1 MLKPTAATGGLSDAD
16 IDKLIADRTAA
27 KKARDFARAD
37 GVRAQLLEQG
47 VILEDTKD
55 GVRWKRNK
63 HMKLDTKAVHAG
75 DRKRTGSWVPV
86 TTPIHLATTYFYD
99 DAADLDRV
107 FAGETRRAFNY
118 SRHGNPTNE
127 ALEELLA
134 SLESGAGALACCSG
148 MAALHF
154 AITAAL
160 LDRRRV
166 ILAASALYGA
176 TISMLMKVLEPS
188 GIETVFVDFCD
199 EQALAAAIAEH
210 RPGALVMETISNP
223 LLRVAPLDRI
233 AAMAKRGRRAAG
245 CRQHFCHAF
254 DHAPARTGRGLRCP
268 QPDQISCRHGDV
280 LGGVVVTHAANIEA
294 LRTLARSLGPVLGPF
309 EAYLAMRGIKTFPL
323 RMQRQ
328 CANACRLASWLATHP
343 AIDRV
348 YFPAD
353 PRHPDAASIKRL
365 FAPDLYGAILSF
377 EVKGADRDGIFRV
390 MNALRMIVP
399 ATSLGDVQTMVL
411 YPAMASHREL
421 SPKHRARLGINDNLL
436 RLSAGIEA
444 VEDIIADLDQALKG

>member
-1 MLKPTAATGGLSDAD
+1 
-16 IDKLIADRTAA
+16 
-27 KKARDFARAD
+27 
-37 GVRAQLLEQG
+37 
-47 VILEDTKD
+47 
-55 GVRWKRNK
+55 
-63 HMKLDTKAVHAG
+63 MKLDSKAVHAG

-86 TTPIHLATTYFYD
+86 TTPIHLATTYSYD
-99 DAADLDRV
+99 DAADLERV
-107 FAGETRRAFNY
+107 FAGELAGFNY

-127 ALEELLA
+127 ALEELVA
-134 SLESGAGALACCSG
+134 ALESGPGAGAGALSCGSG
-148 MAALHF
+148 MAALHI
-154 AITAAL
+154 AILGAL

-176 TISMLMKVLEPS
+176 TISMLTKVLEPS
-188 GIETVFVDFCD
+188 GIETVFVDFSD
-199 EQALAAAIAEH
+199 EAAVAAAIAEH
-210 RPGALVMETISNP
+210 RPGALLMETISNP

-233 AAMAKRGRRAAG
+233 AAMAHAAG
-245 CRQHFCHAF
+245 AVLVVDSTFAT
-254 DHAPARTGRGLRCP
+254 PLVARPLELGADYVVHSLTKYLSG
-268 QPDQISCRHGDV
+268 HGDV
-280 LGGVVVTHAANIEA
+280 LGGAIVTRSENLEPLRA
-294 LRTLARSLGPVLGPF
+294 LSRAIGPVLGPF

-328 CANACRLASWLATHP
+328 CANACRLASWLATHA

-348 YFPAD
+348 YFPSD
-353 PRHPDAASIKRL
+353 PRHPDAAHIKRL

-377 EVKGADRDGIFRV
+377 EIRGADRDGIFRV

-399 ATSLGDVQTMVL
+399 GTSLGDVQTMVL

-421 SPKHRARLGINDNLL
+421 SPKHRARLGIKDNLL